1 MKFICMKCDDFME
14 YEDQEKVADQR
25 LGLVFSCKKC
35 NSSFAMV
42 TNPGETQ
49 LVHALGI
56 QIGGRSDP
64 AKPLELTMDSLKE
77 DVKSAGPIWTE
88 EAEKRILN
96 VPSFARQM
104 ARKGIED
111 YAREKGRREIN
122 GKIMDEYREKVG
134 M

>member
-1 MKFICMKCDDFME
+1 MKFICMKCNDFME
-14 YEDQEKVADQR
+14 YEDQEKVAGQR

-42 TNPGETQ
+42 TNTGETQ

-56 QIGGRSDP
+56 QIGGRSGP
-64 AKPLELTMDSLKE
+64 ARPLELTRDSLKE
-77 DVKSAGPIWTE
+77 DMESVGPIWTE
-88 EAEKRILN
+88 EAEKRLLN

-111 YAREKGRREIN
+111 YAREKGCREIN
-122 GKIMDEYREKVG
+122 KNVMDEYREKVG

>member
-1 MKFICMKCDDFME
+1 MKFICMKCNDFME

-35 NSSFAMV
+35 NVSFAMV

-56 QIGGRSDP
+56 QIGGRSQP
-64 AKPLELTMDSLKE
+64 AEPLELTRESLKE
-77 DVKSAGPIWTE
+77 DVTSIGPFWTE
-88 EAEKRILN
+88 EAEKRLLN
-96 VPSFARQM
+96 VPSFVRTM

-111 YAREKGRREIN
+111 YAKQKGLRNID

>member
-1 MKFICMKCDDFME
+1 MKFICIKCNDFME
-14 YEDQEKVADQR
+14 YEDQENVAEHR

-35 NSSFAMV
+35 SSSFAMV

-56 QIGGRSDP
+56 QIGGRSGP
-64 AKPLELTMDSLKE
+64 AQPLELTRDSLKE
-77 DVKSAGPIWTE
+77 DIASAGPIWTE
-88 EAEKRILN
+88 EAEKRLLN
-96 VPSFARQM
+96 VPSFARHM

-111 YAREKGRREIN
+111 YAREKGCKEIN
-122 GKIMDEYREKVG
+122 GKVMDEYREKVG